1 MKKAGRVSTKQ
12 QVTAVS
18 LECDQEWLL
27 SWRTVLNTMFVEQT
41 TKGLHPTAQG
51 CRTRLPWVSG
61 AVRTSCHFQ
70 PRRGCGLDTLA
81 SLSWQRAM
89 QPLWGWDRLLLPR
102 PQGSRVR
109 QPLGCGTKSHWD
121 LAGFSAPTVPRKHA
135 VDSPYSASNKH
146 DSIRQGEVDQ
156 GADRYGQ
163 KVGRVGVELKEAG
176 ERKHQDQIS
185 DD

>member
-41 TKGLHPTAQG
+41 PKGLHPTAQG

-70 PRRGCGLDTLA
+70 PRRGCGLDTPCFVVLA
-81 SLSWQRAM
+81 KERCNPFGVGTDCCSHVPKVAEYGNPWAVGRNPIGIWPASQLPQFRENM
-89 QPLWGWDRLLLPR
+89 Q
-102 PQGSRVR
+102 SI
-109 QPLGCGTKSHWD
+109 
-121 LAGFSAPTVPRKHA
+121 APTALQTNTTR
-135 VDSPYSASNKH
+135 S
-146 DSIRQGEVDQ
+146 
-156 GADRYGQ
+156 DR
-163 KVGRVGVELKEAG
+163 
-176 ERKHQDQIS
+176 
-185 DD
+185 